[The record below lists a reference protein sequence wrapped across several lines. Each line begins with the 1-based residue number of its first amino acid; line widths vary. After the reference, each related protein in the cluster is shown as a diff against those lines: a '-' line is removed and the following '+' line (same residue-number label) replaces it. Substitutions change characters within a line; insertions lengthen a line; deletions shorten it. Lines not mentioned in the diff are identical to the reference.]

1 MFSGV
6 FQDLEPAQIAALLS
20 CLVFDEKVNEM
31 NFQLK
36 NEKLATMFANLVEH
50 GKRIFK
56 IYQDAKINIE
66 EVSNNFLLIPRPNI

>member
-6 FQDLEPAQIAALLS
+6 FQELEPAQIAALLS

-31 NFQLK
+31 NFQMK
-36 NEKLATMFANLVEH
+36 NEKLGNLFANLIEH
-50 GKRIFK
+50 GKKIFK

-66 EVSNNFLLIPRPNI
+66 EVSILLWF

>member
-20 CLVFDEKVNEM
+20 CLVFDEKVNDM
-31 NFQLK
+31 NFQIK
-36 NEKLATMFANLVEH
+36 NEKLATLFTNLIEH

-66 EVSNNFLLIPRPNI
+66 EVNSNFFVYQLD